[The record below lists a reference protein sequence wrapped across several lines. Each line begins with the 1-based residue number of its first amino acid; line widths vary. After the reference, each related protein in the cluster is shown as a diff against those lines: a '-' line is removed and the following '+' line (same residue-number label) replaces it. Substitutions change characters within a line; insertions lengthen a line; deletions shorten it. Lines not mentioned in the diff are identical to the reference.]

1 MKLAYVMCKSITR
14 TKERQQIIGAT
25 MMSKTVFSSAARPQ
39 KKTRGSQ
46 RSSSQ
51 QKTSRRNSASDF
63 ISSPM
68 QDIWLQIVYMKKNW
82 KTHCRHTFP
91 PRWSKKNCVPA
102 WAETRICILKCL
114 LLMLGLLIKW
124 PCTLVSSGS
133 VLEASEPFYQWEF
146 QDPKMEVLYHIRPY
160 FGGIFPYIGLT

>member
-1 MKLAYVMCKSITR
+1 MCKSIIR

-25 MMSKTVFSSAARPQ
+25 VMSKTLFSSAARPQ
-39 KKTRGSQ
+39 KKIRGSQ

-114 LLMLGLLIKW
+114 LLMLG
-124 PCTLVSSGS
+124 TLVSSGS

-146 QDPKMEVLYHIRPY
+146 QDPKMEVLYHVRPY
-160 FGGIFPYIGLT
+160 FGGNIPLHRPYIGLT